1 MVPPAGYLACWLRS
15 GERGDMQYYLLQTT
29 YGGGSW
35 TALVDNPH
43 DRTEALGASVHA
55 LGGTLMGM
63 WLAFGETDVVAIL
76 QMPDDVAAAGVSM
89 AISAGG
95 EVAAVRT
102 TPLLTIDKGMAA
114 MRQASTA
121 GYRPPSDDS
130 WKR

>member
-1 MVPPAGYLACWLRS
+1 
-15 GERGDMQYYLLQTT
+15 MQYSLLQTT
-29 YGGGSW
+29 YGASGW
-35 TALVDNPH
+35 AALVANPH
-43 DRTEALGASVHA
+43 DRTEALRASVHA

-63 WLAFGETDVVAIL
+63 WLALGETDVVAIF

-95 EVAAVRT
+95 EVTAVRT
-102 TPLLTIDKGMAA
+102 TRLLTIDEGMAA